1 MATDQLLDLFSL
13 DEGATKQSKS
23 QSESSTQA
31 GSGLKQVLQDLGELW
46 DESEYDNE
54 FDLKNF
60 MNTLKKWIVKRA
72 VIWGIS
78 KVTFRQGLIQ
88 FLL

>member
-60 MNTLKKWIVKRA
+60 MNTLKK
-72 VIWGIS
+72 
-78 KVTFRQGLIQ
+78 
-88 FLL
+88 